1 MGSCC
6 LQLLALGP
14 GAVCGAGV
22 VLFLSFLPFLSSPT
36 TLPPLLWNFSTA
48 LNPVFS
54 LFKASSCL
62 YIRIQEN
69 NGQRYLSYLRDLC
82 SVGFFFR
89 IPTNFPALE
98 LSPHVSS
105 CQSGWCKTMML
116 FPRGIA
122 WCHIA
127 NFSRPFRF
135 WLTPLGIFIC
145 SYLYISFRI
154 PFLNSLLTPTHF
166 WSTKLTSDIPNS
178 FLTYQQLLSYPIN
191 FISQLSVIQAGS
203 FLSIIHLPVNKMS
216 SLSPPIWYVM
226 LVMPVN

>member
-6 LQLLALGP
+6 LQLLGCLRGRGGRAR
-14 GAVCGAGV
+14 
-22 VLFLSFLPFLSSPT
+22 
-36 TLPPLLWNFSTA
+36 LPPLPLLPPFPLLPHHPSSSIMELFHCLESCLLTYTY
-48 LNPVFS
+48 LFS
-54 LFKASSCL
+54 LSSKPVHV
-62 YIRIQEN
+62 YIFVYKRIMANVIFHIFEI
-69 NGQRYLSYLRDLC
+69 
-82 SVGFFFR
+82 SVLWVFFR

-166 WSTKLTSDIPNS
+166 WSTKLTSYIPNS

-191 FISQLSVIQAGS
+191 FISQLSVIQAG
-203 FLSIIHLPVNKMS
+203 
-216 SLSPPIWYVM
+216 
-226 LVMPVN
+226 